1 MHYFRQNILA
11 DFMSK
16 YCLLS
21 IQLTSACIYTP
32 QHTNF
37 GCFVCAC
44 CYFRIFCLTLYT
56 FKAAPLKFFHHAFN
70 SGATLLCIDDF
81 SHKIVSH
88 RAAKKILIR
97 GQGLAVKG
105 VSKFKLT

>member
-1 MHYFRQNILA
+1 MHYFRKFFLA
-11 DFMSK
+11 DYTSK

-21 IQLTSACIYTP
+21 IQLTSATINTP

-44 CYFRIFCLTLYT
+44 CYFRTFCLTLYA
-56 FKAAPLKFFHHAFN
+56 FKAASPKFCHHAFN
-70 SGATLLCIDDF
+70 SGAKLLCAGDF
-81 SHKIVSH
+81 SHKIVLH
-88 RAAKKILIR
+88 RAGKENLIR

-105 VSKFKLT
+105 GIKI